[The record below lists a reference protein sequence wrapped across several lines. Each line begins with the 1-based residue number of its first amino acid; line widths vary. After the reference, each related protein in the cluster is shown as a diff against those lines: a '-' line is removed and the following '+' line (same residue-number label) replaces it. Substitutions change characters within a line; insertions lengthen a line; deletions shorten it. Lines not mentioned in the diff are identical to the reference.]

1 MWDSTMSIDGEN
13 FKEKKSLPTGNLS
26 NQLKTYKWRYN
37 FFKDGSAWLYI
48 PCFVKIIVYDLESR
62 K

>member
-1 MWDSTMSIDGEN
+1 MNIDGEN

-37 FFKDGSAWLYI
+37 FFKDGSA
-48 PCFVKIIVYDLESR
+48 
-62 K
+62 